1 MSTDHVSDHLSARAA
16 LALGGSSLGALDTA
30 LVRDGGRYVARVVLS
45 TQTTCEAGDTEPH
58 RAVRAAL
65 LIARGGL

>member
-30 LVRDGGRYVARVVLS
+30 LVRDGERYIARVVLS
-45 TQTTCEAGDTEPH
+45 SQTTCEAGDTKPH
-58 RAVRAAL
+58 QAVRNVL
-65 LIARGGL
+65 EIARGGL

>member
-1 MSTDHVSDHLSARAA
+1 MSTDHVSDELSARCA
-16 LALGGSSLGALDTA
+16 LTLGASSLGAVDTA
-30 LVRDGGRYVARVVLS
+30 LVRDGERFVARVTLS
-45 TQTTCEAGDTEPH
+45 SQTTCEAGDTEPH